1 MSDHGAATNGPVP
14 GGNGNADV
22 VDGIAQQL
30 ELPES
35 AVHEDFHRGLKERHI
50 QMIAI
55 GGAIGV
61 GLFLGSAKAIQ
72 QAGPSLLLSYAVAGV
87 AIFLIMRALGELLLY
102 RPVAGSFAT
111 YADEFVGPWAGFVT
125 AWTYWLMWVVIA
137 MAEITAAGIYV
148 QYWVPGLPQWVP
160 ALAALVLLLGVNL
173 IAVGVFGEFEF
184 WFAIIKVVTIIGMII
199 LGLAIIVLGI
209 SDLGHTASF
218 SHLWSAGGF
227 FPKGFKGPFLAL
239 QIVMFAFLGVEL
251 IGVTA
256 GEAQKP
262 EKTIP
267 SAINKVIW
275 RILIFYIGALLII
288 MSLVAWNR
296 LNPSE
301 SPFVLVFSKI
311 GIPTAA
317 GIINF
322 VVLTAALSSC
332 NSGIFSTGRMLYT
345 LAGFRQAPAALHKV
359 SRHKVPATGML
370 VSFVAMLGG
379 VLLNYFIPASAF
391 AYITSIA
398 TVCGL
403 FVWGMVMCSHL
414 SYRRAVNA
422 GRLPEGKFRMPLTP
436 GGNWFVLGFLALVLV
451 LLAFN
456 KDTRIALY
464 VTPIWV
470 LVMVIGYFASR
481 SHHIRLSPV
490 PAAAGTY
497 APAPAI
503 LPKKPTAGPTG
514 SPPTAGPT
522 GSPA

>member
-1 MSDHGAATNGPVP
+1 
-14 GGNGNADV
+14 
-22 VDGIAQQL
+22 
-30 ELPES
+30 
-35 AVHEDFHRGLKERHI
+35 
-50 QMIAI
+50 MI
-55 GGAIGV
+55 V
-61 GLFLGSAKAIQ
+61 
-72 QAGPSLLLSYAVAGV
+72 
-87 AIFLIMRALGELLLY
+87 
-102 RPVAGSFAT
+102 
-111 YADEFVGPWAGFVT
+111 
-125 AWTYWLMWVVIA
+125 
-137 MAEITAAGIYV
+137 
-148 QYWVPGLPQWVP
+148 
-160 ALAALVLLLGVNL
+160 
-173 IAVGVFGEFEF
+173 
-184 WFAIIKVVTIIGMII
+184 

-256 GEAQKP
+256 GEAQNPTKS
-262 EKTIP
+262 IP

-275 RILIFYIGALLII
+275 RILIFYVGALAII

-296 LNPSE
+296 LNPSQ
-301 SPFVLVFSKI
+301 SPFVMVFSKI

-345 LAGFRQAPAALHKV
+345 LAGFRQAPAALRKV
-359 SRHKVPATGML
+359 SRHKVPAVGMM
-370 VSFVAMLGG
+370 VSFVAMLAG

-403 FVWGMVMCSHL
+403 FVWAMVIYSHL
-414 SYRRAVNA
+414 RYRRAINV
-422 GRLPEGKFRMPLTP
+422 GRLSEGKFRMPLSP
-436 GGNWFVLGFLALVLV
+436 GGNWFVLGFLAMVLV

-456 KDTRIALY
+456 HDTRIALY
-464 VTPIWV
+464 VTPVWV
-470 LVMVIGYFASR
+470 VVMVIGYFASR
-481 SHHIRLSPV
+481 GHHIRLTPV
-490 PAAAGTY
+490 PAAAGSV
-497 APAPAI
+497 APKTKP
-503 LPKKPTAGPTG
+503 PKAAGPTAGPTA

-522 GSPA
+522 ASSA